1 MNKPITNLNKRKPI
15 VYQFWGKNES
25 SETSL
30 SQQLA
35 EVEGKIL
42 DKSINLTEN
51 SPMVTEEMTQGLLTI
66 LIMLNHKQ

>member
-15 VYQFWGKNES
+15 VDQFWKKNGY

-42 DKSINLTEN
+42 DKSINLIEIH
-51 SPMVTEEMTQGLLTI
+51 P
-66 LIMLNHKQ
+66 